1 MFLYNFYADYFNALA
16 ITIFPGL
23 TLLILFFIRDK
34 NKEPFSMVISTFA
47 MAFIITM
54 PLDLLNQIVFPI
66 LLSLFASSL
75 SLGSSLIYCCKVIG
89 LEGSNGINLHK

>member
-54 PLDLLNQIVFPI
+54 PLDLLIQIVDPI
-66 LLSLFASSL
+66 LLSLFDNQLFNSFLAFSEQ
-75 SLGSSLIYCCKVIG
+75 VF
-89 LEGSNGINLHK
+89 